1 MLIWRFLSLLIV
13 SIGASSKSAT
23 IKRSMAWLCLEFC
36 GENSTVTQTY
46 LDDLSHH
53 MDQMTAVSFERYQLA
68 ANATLVRAEVTD
80 VVGQLQAMGVKETWP
95 MLSSFPHPPEFIDW
109 MRDAFA
115 NVEKFTQQV
124 YTCVSSCYIPYPH
137 FN

>member
-1 MLIWRFLSLLIV
+1 MPISKFIAFLILMGLSSVI
-13 SIGASSKSAT
+13 SS
-23 IKRSMAWLCLEFC
+23 KRSMAWLCLEFC
-36 GENSTVTQTY
+36 GENSTVTQAY

-124 YTCVSSCYIPYPH
+124 CILLYICHYFMYPVC
-137 FN
+137 